1 MSKDEIFEDDS
12 SRLNKSARKR
22 EVHAITDLGAKL
34 VDMSPSQI
42 EDLPLNDQVREAIT
56 LARKIRNKHIG
67 FKRQIQYIGK
77 LLRQDDPEP
86 IFEALAER
94 ERAHLHEQQQFHAL
108 EKWRDRLMAEG
119 DDCIQAVV
127 DEWPHADRQH
137 LRQLICTAHKQR
149 EQNKP
154 PAAYR
159 ELFKYL
165 RELAG
170 H

>member
-1 MSKDEIFEDDS
+1 MSQDEFFEDDD

-34 VDMSPSQI
+34 VDMPPSQVA
-42 EDLPLNDQVREAIT
+42 ELPIDGHILEAIT
-56 LARKIRNKHIG
+56 LARKIRNKHVG

-77 LLRQDDPEP
+77 LLRNSDPEP

-108 EKWRDRLMAEG
+108 EKWRDRLMEEG

-137 LRQLICTAHKQR
+137 LRQLIRTARKQR
-149 EQNKP
+149 ELNKP
-154 PAAYR
+154 PAAFR

-165 RELAG
+165 RELASQ
-170 H
+170 